1 MILSPVVLFLCFFNG
16 AGQVLTAED
25 SSRKV
30 SFEYGGLGDLLSRK
44 EADRSLSFFYDKER
58 QLRTVRNERD
68 EFYRFTRDGN
78 GDVIKEQ
85 GFDGQYFCYERNLSG
100 QVT

>member
-1 MILSPVVLFLCFFNG
+1 MCLSGN
-16 AGQVLTAED
+16 QVLTAED

-68 EFYRFTRDGN
+68 DFEAKFDQQKGK
-78 GDVIKEQ
+78 GIK
-85 GFDGQYFCYERNLSG
+85 CH
-100 QVT
+100 